1 MKNKQIFSKNKK
13 VAALLSLLFPGLG
26 HLYIGQYVDA
36 VVFIAGVG
44 VLWYAFYKRSYYL
57 MTTADP
63 RYYLVLTALIF
74 VYLFSIF
81 DAYRK
86 TK

>member
-1 MKNKQIFSKNKK
+1 MKNKK

-26 HLYIGQYVDA
+26 HLYIGKYVDA
-36 VVFIAGVG
+36 IVFILGVG
-44 VLWYAFYKRSYYL
+44 FLWYAFFIRGYYL
-57 MTTADP
+57 MMSADP
-63 RYYLVLTALIF
+63 RYYLVLAALVF

-81 DAYRK
+81 DAYKK